1 MTLILFLFLSLKK
14 KFISQR
20 ARNQT
25 SGTRNIFGDPQQ
37 THHRFIPP
45 RLLSLKSNNKPFG
58 INNSPISIISHSD
71 LPFKK
76 TNATQLH
83 LSTLMGFNQTIKFFC
98 TFLLLLLISIVAFS
112 SASSCHIVIQP
123 STPAKELTQYQVFY
137 IKNTNPFI
145 LEKEPNKNRK
155 EKRKMMMMKRRK
167 EMIKNFKTRSFSA
180 MLPKGSVPPSG
191 SSPCHNQ
198 KPNSKVTFFCDL
210 STTKP

>member
-1 MTLILFLFLSLKK
+1 
-14 KFISQR
+14 
-20 ARNQT
+20 
-25 SGTRNIFGDPQQ
+25 
-37 THHRFIPP
+37 
-45 RLLSLKSNNKPFG
+45 
-58 INNSPISIISHSD
+58 
-71 LPFKK
+71 
-76 TNATQLH
+76 
-83 LSTLMGFNQTIKFFC
+83 MGFNQTINFFC
-98 TFLLLLLISIVAFS
+98 TFLLFLLISIVAFS

-145 LEKEPNKNRK
+145 LDKEPNKNRKEKRMMMMMKRRKEMIKNFKTRSFSAMLPKGSVPPSGNKNRK

>member
-1 MTLILFLFLSLKK
+1 
-14 KFISQR
+14 
-20 ARNQT
+20 
-25 SGTRNIFGDPQQ
+25 
-37 THHRFIPP
+37 
-45 RLLSLKSNNKPFG
+45 
-58 INNSPISIISHSD
+58 
-71 LPFKK
+71 
-76 TNATQLH
+76 
-83 LSTLMGFNQTIKFFC
+83 MGFNQTINFFC
-98 TFLLLLLISIVAFS
+98 TFLLFLLISIVAFS

-145 LEKEPNKNRK
+145 LDKEPNKNRK
-155 EKRKMMMMKRRK
+155 EKRKMMMMKRRKEKIKNFKTRSFSAMLPKGSVPPSGNKNRKEKRKMMMMMKRRK